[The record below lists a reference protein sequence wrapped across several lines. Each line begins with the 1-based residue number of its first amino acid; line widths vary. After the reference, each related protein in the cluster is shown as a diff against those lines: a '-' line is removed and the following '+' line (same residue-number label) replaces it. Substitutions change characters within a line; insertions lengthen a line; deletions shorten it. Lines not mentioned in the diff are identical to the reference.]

1 VITLPERDDRD
12 LALLLDLP
20 DGSAERANAEARLND
35 DPVFAGRFAELQVVA
50 SKLEGLGE
58 ALQNEIPPVN
68 LWSDVED
75 AVCHL
80 NWEGRDGAERPFHN
94 LEQVLESAGQAIDEA
109 MPPVDLV
116 DPVTEAAR
124 AARQSD
130 GALDLSFGPLAQS
143 LNALGDSWTEATP
156 EVDLRDS
163 VMGRLAEKK
172 AAVSPSNVVPMRA
185 RPVGGAS
192 VASPSSGT
200 WMPYVGWAVAAGLC
214 VTAAW
219 MVYQGQTFNDPATN
233 QRTQLPGAEENSGR
247 TVDEN
252 SLPMERVVPHDTL
265 AMNEGA
271 GEEGPD
277 VAPHTPDPNQ
287 PLTLQEAIN
296 ARRRSLVNN
305 VAAFEQLASLSADE
319 ANRLL
324 QDLDLSDEAL
334 LGAAQFLSQE
344 DAAAVLRAAVANDPE
359 NESLKY
365 ALARSLAGIP
375 DGAGERQAQLEGLL
389 ALNKDNALPHYLLA
403 ADHMARGD
411 VAAGMNALSEGAA
424 GAEADP
430 YTLARMRERE
440 AVLRASG
447 LDADVARY
455 LAVSTA
461 GQAEAADIAA
471 LRNELLDYGALYEQ
485 QGDLET
491 AQQIYNAVNQL
502 GVQVTDGADMALLQQ
517 TGLETQQDAIYALQ
531 GIADILQQP
540 ENVALLGETL
550 NILAGS
556 IAEVTNYVMAA
567 QDVVNNPQATST
579 DWQSLIQHILAQGD
593 TDISNLV
600 TP

>member
-1 VITLPERDDRD
+1 M
-12 LALLLDLP
+12 
-20 DGSAERANAEARLND
+20 
-35 DPVFAGRFAELQVVA
+35 
-50 SKLEGLGE
+50 
-58 ALQNEIPPVN
+58 
-68 LWSDVED
+68 
-75 AVCHL
+75 
-80 NWEGRDGAERPFHN
+80 
-94 LEQVLESAGQAIDEA
+94 ID
-109 MPPVDLV
+109 
-116 DPVTEAAR
+116 
-124 AARQSD
+124 
-130 GALDLSFGPLAQS
+130 
-143 LNALGDSWTEATP
+143 
-156 EVDLRDS
+156 
-163 VMGRLAEKK
+163 
-172 AAVSPSNVVPMRA
+172 
-185 RPVGGAS
+185 
-192 VASPSSGT
+192 
-200 WMPYVGWAVAAGLC
+200 
-214 VTAAW
+214 
-219 MVYQGQTFNDPATN
+219 
-233 QRTQLPGAEENSGR
+233 
-247 TVDEN
+247 
-252 SLPMERVVPHDTL
+252 
-265 AMNEGA
+265 GA
-271 GEEGPD
+271 GEIESE
-277 VAPHTPDPNQ
+277 VAPGTPDPNQ

-305 VAAFEQLASLSADE
+305 LAAFEQLASLSADE
-319 ANRLL
+319 ANQLL

-344 DAAAVLRAAVANDPE
+344 DAAAVLRAALANDPE

-365 ALARSLAGIP
+365 ALARSLAGNP
-375 DGAGERQAQLEGLL
+375 DAAGERQAQLDGLL

-411 VAAGMNALSEGAA
+411 VEAGMNALSAGAA
-424 GAEADP
+424 GAEANP
-430 YTLARMRERE
+430 YTLESMRQRE

-461 GQAEAADIAA
+461 GQAEAADIAS
-471 LRNELLDYGALYEQ
+471 LRNELLDYGNLYEQ
-485 QGDLET
+485 QGDHET

-556 IAEVTNYVMAA
+556 IAEVTQYVMAA

-579 DWQSLIQHILAQGD
+579 DWNALIQHILLQGD